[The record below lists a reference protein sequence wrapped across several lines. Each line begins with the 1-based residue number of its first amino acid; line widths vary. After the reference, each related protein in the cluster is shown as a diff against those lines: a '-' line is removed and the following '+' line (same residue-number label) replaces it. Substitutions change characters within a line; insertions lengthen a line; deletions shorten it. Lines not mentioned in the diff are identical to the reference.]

1 MKRNRFWVIL
11 GSFSLILTLSL
22 SLLVAC
28 AEAQPAPKPAHKI
41 TWIFA
46 TNPGP
51 GANSWT
57 FHPYP
62 RFQKLLEQR
71 SGGRLVLDTK
81 VGLFPP
87 NEVVHAVIAGR
98 ADIGWERIP
107 WLAGTFPLWDL
118 CLPFFWDNIFEYEA
132 FLNNPRMVEID
143 KKTYGEKGL
152 VKIADICVEALDGI
166 WGKKPIATVADFKGV
181 KIRTAGLIPT
191 LALKLMGASTLSIPT
206 AEIMEALQRG
216 TVDAIQT
223 NRGWGLGFGL
233 PDVCTHVSF
242 WKVQSVFSGM
252 LIVNKAK
259 FDALPPDLKKILLD
273 TGREMQGQTMF
284 ASKIDE
290 YQSDVGVKV
299 SRVKPIQ
306 PDPSEINKA
315 RELARPVIDKWLE
328 IAGPQGKQVLTIAA
342 EYASGAKIMMK
353 K

>member
-1 MKRNRFWVIL
+1 MKRNRFWMVI
-11 GSFSLILTLSL
+11 GSFGLILAFLL
-22 SLLVAC
+22 SLLGGY
-28 AEAQPAPKPAHKI
+28 AEAQAQKPKI

-51 GANSWT
+51 GANSWS

-71 SGGRLVLDTK
+71 SGGRLILDTK
-81 VGLFPP
+81 VALYPP
-87 NEVVHAVIAGR
+87 NEVIHAVIAGR
-98 ADIGWERIP
+98 VDMGWERIP
-107 WLAGTFPLWDL
+107 WLAGTFPLWDV
-118 CLPFFWDNIFEYEA
+118 CLPFLWDSIFEYEA
-132 FLNNPRMVEID
+132 FLNDPRMVEMD

-152 VKIADICVEALDGI
+152 IKIADICVESLDTI
-166 WGKKPIATVADFKGV
+166 WAKRAFATVADFKGV

-191 LALKLMGASTLSIPT
+191 LALKLMGASPLTIPT
-206 AEIMEALQRG
+206 AEIMEAMKRG

-242 WKVQSVFSGM
+242 WRVQSVFSGM

-259 FDALPPDLKKILLD
+259 FDALPPDLQKILLD
-273 TGREMQGQTMF
+273 TGREQQGQTMY

-290 YQSDVGVKV
+290 YQSDIGIKV
-299 SRVKPIQ
+299 SRLKATQ
-306 PDPSEINKA
+306 PEPAEINKA
-315 RELARPVIDKWLE
+315 RELARPVIDEWLKR
-328 IAGPQGKQVLTIAA
+328 AGPHGKEVLDIAA
-342 EYASGAKIMMK
+342 EYAGGAKIMLK